1 MGKKTAKAP
10 DYRAAAEEQGEASR
24 EAINMQTYANRAAQ
38 YTPFGS
44 MTWKAEPFIDPAT
57 GQKVTTWKQYTKLSP
72 ELQRAFRAQTGL
84 QTGRSEMARDMF
96 GRIQDEMSAAPDYS
110 TLHKKGRDIGGAQK
124 YTGQAGDA
132 LWNAFQ
138 SRMQPQFQ
146 QAQEQQDAILRAR
159 GFKPGDEGYDD
170 ALAQLRQ
177 SQADQSNQAMYQ
189 AQQMNAAEAQRLQGM
204 DTAAS
209 QYANQQ
215 RQGDMAEMLMQRG
228 FSLNEANA
236 LLTGQQVGMP
246 QMPSYM
252 GAGAAQPANYMGAAQ
267 NQFSADMSNANAMNA
282 AVGNI
287 VGAVTNPF
295 SFSFGSGG

>member
-1 MGKKTAKAP
+1 MGKKTAKPP
-10 DYRAAAEEQGEASR
+10 DYRAAAEEQGQSSR
-24 EAINMQTYANRAAQ
+24 EAINMQTYANRANQ

-44 MTWKAEPFIDPAT
+44 LTYAAKPFVDPAT
-57 GQKVTTWKQYTKLSP
+57 GQKVTTWEQYTKLSP
-72 ELQRAFRAQTGL
+72 ELQRALSAQTGL
-84 QTGRSEMARDMF
+84 QIGRSELAGDMF
-96 GRIQDEMSAAPDYS
+96 GRIQDEMTAAPDYS
-110 TLHKKGRDIGGAQK
+110 TLHRKGMDIGGATQ

-138 SRMQPQFQ
+138 ARMQPQFQ
-146 QAQEQQDAILRAR
+146 RALEQQDAMLRAR
-159 GFKPGDEGYDD
+159 GLKPGDAAYDD

-209 QYANQQ
+209 SYANTQ

-246 QMPSYM
+246 QMPSYNT
-252 GAGAAQPANYMGAAQ
+252 AGAAQPVNYLGAAQ
-267 NQFSADMSNANAMNA
+267 SQFAADQANANVMNA

-287 VGAVTNPF
+287 VGAATKPF
-295 SFSFGSGG
+295 SFGLGG